1 MIRLTGLVTGK
12 KIVKEQEGAEGHLLP
27 EDMSYFKEQIAN
39 MLNSLDEMHQ
49 EIGSAIEVAG
59 DETGYGV
66 YNQMEAQVSRY
77 MEAAK
82 KSLEYCDKYLT
93 RMEPRIKS
101 LNKLTEPTPTTRPA
115 QGI

>member
-12 KIVKEQEGAEGHLLP
+12 KIVKEQDGAEGHLLP
-27 EDMSYFKEQIAN
+27 EDMSYFKEQIAT
-39 MLNSLDEMHQ
+39 MLNNLDEMHQ

-59 DETGYGV
+59 DETGYDV
-66 YNQMEAQVSRY
+66 YNQMEAQLSRY

-82 KSLEYCDKYLT
+82 KSLEYADKYLT

-101 LNKLTEPTPTTRPA
+101 LNKLTEPTPSVRPT